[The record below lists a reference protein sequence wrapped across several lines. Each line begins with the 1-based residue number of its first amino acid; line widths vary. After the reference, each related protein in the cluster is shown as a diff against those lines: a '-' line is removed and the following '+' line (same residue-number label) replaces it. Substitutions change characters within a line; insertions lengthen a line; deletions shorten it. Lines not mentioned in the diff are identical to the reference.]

1 MRARWHDAWFAA
13 GGYFLAYVPYAALT
27 KALTAGGTSGFRI
40 LPVATAA
47 SVMTAAVFLGAT
59 GWWREAR
66 WRATPW
72 RQARWT
78 IASGLCASAI
88 IATTTLAYTFA
99 DTSVLL
105 MMLLLRGGVLVIAPI
120 VDVTSGRRIALGSWL
135 ALAASLAGVA
145 VAAAG
150 GAIDRIGVGAAIDV
164 AVYLLAYFIRLRAM
178 SHLAK
183 TDDDAVTRRYFV
195 QEQMVS
201 SPALLVA
208 LATWAAVGRGTV
220 SHDLAAGFA
229 PPATTAIVIAIAGV
243 MSQGT
248 GIFGALV
255 LLAPRANSYS
265 VPLNRASSLLA
276 GIAAE
281 AVLVIA
287 GISAGIRATEL
298 AAGGLIIVAVV
309 ILAMTTSRGGDPA
322 PRAADAVVSAPGSH
336 AGP

>member
-1 MRARWHDAWFAA
+1 MRWHDAWPAAA
-13 GGYFLAYVPYAALT
+13 GYFCAYVPYAALT
-27 KALTAGGTSGFRI
+27 KALSAGGAGAGFQL
-40 LPVATAA
+40 LPIATLASVATAA
-47 SVMTAAVFLGAT
+47 AFLIAT
-59 GWWREAR
+59 GWWRHAR
-66 WRATPW
+66 WRDTPW
-72 RQARWT
+72 HQARWT

-120 VDVTSGRRIALGSWL
+120 VDATSGRRIRLGSWL
-135 ALAASLAGVA
+135 ALGASLAGVG

-150 GAIDRIGVGAAIDV
+150 GAIDRIGLGAAIDV
-164 AVYLLAYFIRLRAM
+164 AVYLAAYFIRLRAM

-183 TDDDAVTRRYFV
+183 TDDVATTRRYFV

-208 LATWAAVGRGTV
+208 IAAYAAFGRGAIA
-220 SHDLAAGFA
+220 DELAAGFA
-229 PPATTAIVIAIAGV
+229 PPPAIAALIAIAGV

-255 LLAPRANSYS
+255 LLAPRENSYS
-265 VPLNRASSLLA
+265 VPLNRAASLLA
-276 GIAAE
+276 GIVAE

-287 GISAGIRATEL
+287 GVSAGIRPTEL
-298 AAGGLIIVAVV
+298 AAAGLMIVAVV
-309 ILAMTTSRGGDPA
+309 ILART
-322 PRAADAVVSAPGSH
+322 PR
-336 AGP
+336 